1 MATYCI
7 EELRW
12 RVGLYQKTGFVFVY
26 NGNVVKSDTA
36 VSAELK
42 SRLQAA
48 VSKLEN
54 IPPKEKDYHPNSNE
68 QVWNLVHPSLF
79 PLMYGTSR
87 ILHVETIGL
96 SDCLLRCGAGE
107 IVGRQRSALYSTKF
121 QWLPCDV
128 QMSVE
133 SSDSTKVKCTI
144 GSYINNL
151 HPEHHKDLY
160 GVIEDIIVACV
171 PLWNE
176 TLLCGSLGQR
186 IPYNR
191 VDYRPEAYDD
201 YEGFPQP
208 DIFHKSGHH
217 PDSWLDDLRLQYLV
231 HPEPAAFQ
239 MPLHQKCCHL

>member
-1 MATYCI
+1 
-7 EELRW
+7 
-12 RVGLYQKTGFVFVY
+12 LYA
-26 NGNVVKSDTA
+26 GNVVKSDTA

-54 IPPKEKDYHPNSNE
+54 KPTKEKDYHPNSNE

-96 SDCLLRCGAGE
+96 SDSQLRCGAGE
-107 IVGRQRSALYSTKF
+107 IVPVPPAPQQAEVGRLRSALYSTKF

-133 SSDSTKVKCTI
+133 SSGSTKVKCTI

-160 GVIEDIIVACV
+160 GVTEDIIVACV

-191 VDYRPEAYDD
+191 VDY
-201 YEGFPQP
+201 
-208 DIFHKSGHH
+208 
-217 PDSWLDDLRLQYLV
+217 
-231 HPEPAAFQ
+231 
-239 MPLHQKCCHL
+239 